1 MRGREVRILLV
12 DPQAI
17 VREGLRLLIECR
29 EGFVVAGEAED
40 GQKAVDIASRL
51 RPDVVVT

>member
-1 MRGREVRILLV
+1 MSGREVRILLV